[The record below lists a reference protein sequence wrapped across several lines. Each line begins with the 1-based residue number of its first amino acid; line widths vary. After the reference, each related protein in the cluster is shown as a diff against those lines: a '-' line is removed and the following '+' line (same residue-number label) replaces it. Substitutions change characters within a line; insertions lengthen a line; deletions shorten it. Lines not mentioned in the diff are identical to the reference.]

1 MRSYDFNRQLDWKSF
16 QTLACE
22 VVQQRERIQ
31 LQSFREG
38 RDGGVDGL
46 WFEEG
51 QNIILQAKHYKQ
63 FSKLYQE
70 LEKSELK
77 KVQGLNPK
85 RYILVVSLELSAGEC
100 RKIYELFQG
109 YLQRS
114 EDLIHGGTLN
124 SLLGRPEYHWI
135 EGLFP
140 NLWIPDKTVL
150 QQYIREITD
159 RKLRTRNAREQKKSI
174 EACRTFVQT
183 ETYRTASRMLE
194 KNHTVV
200 ISGQPGMGKST
211 IARVLAL
218 EFLSVEHYDGLYWIH
233 NLEEIEEVWDEE
245 EKQAFVLDDYWGG
258 VFYREKS
265 RYANSHLE
273 DLIFQMKQT
282 SNKRLILTSRE
293 YIVQQEFCLN
303 PELEEVIRRLKMEC
317 VLKGY
322 SDAEKAEILYR
333 HLEASDLEWEYV
345 VSIFYASDF
354 IVQNHNYNPRVIDK
368 FLKEVPS
375 EGYLPEDYVEELLGW
390 LKYPGKMWEG
400 VFQKLSEEAKIVAA
414 IVGTSYTPI
423 RVEDIRSTY
432 SRYVQEYG
440 GMTEPKAFE
449 DCITELEETVLNTY
463 FDEIEEEILL
473 EFENPSVQDFI
484 WEYLLKY
491 QEFYIPRLA
500 KCSIFYNQLL
510 TLLEHFRCH
519 DEAINELVRARCV
532 EGFYS
537 LPMRLEDYGDPDF
550 GEQMEEGTNDWSGRA
565 FHLMRV
571 SKSRPGD
578 RIWEFIRQFV
588 DHFFEHLEQD
598 IRYDG
603 VGEMLEFTGLLRIC
617 VKNGM
622 RFEEK
627 EILQN
632 YWEHCQFEKDY
643 VGFMEFEKIYPAEYE
658 NWKERYAAYMKGN
671 LKEIILDTLDYYEEN
686 HFVYEMEML
695 LDIVPDLLKTFGLR
709 YTKKYRQEIEEIAG
723 SFCARGDYELKFSE
737 ALSEKTYESSA
748 RDEEE
753 EYFQAKESAY
763 QRLLDVKEEADE
775 EMLLERIKEQHFEK
789 ADEQFLFRVVQEN
802 HPEYVYEFLQ
812 DENGAQVL
820 KQVSKQTNL
829 EGVSGR
835 MSIFAMAVC
844 SVLLEEYLEQAQG
857 IIAFCAEYALVLSD
871 KREPILSAK
880 RFREL
885 DCYQRYVKP
894 DSMVEAVL
902 FTYILEKRGK
912 WIIVRQEMLIL
923 FLLSVHL
930 LEMKTS
936 EYYPDFVEPGNIEWK
951 RILQVFLQEMDGE
964 NFRKEYVV
972 PRIKAFLSSY
982 EKKENMVM
990 CLLKDIEW
998 EMEVDDSDRIC
1009 GGSYLLPDAM
1019 MLAEN
1024 LKIASMEEVEEELQK
1039 KGIHSLTK
1047 RSAICKKEKECVT
1060 VFLWQ
1065 EENEKYLRDTGVYSA
1080 LEHYLQRL
1088 KEYIEGEL

>member
-1 MRSYDFNRQLDWKSF
+1 
-16 QTLACE
+16 
-22 VVQQRERIQ
+22 
-31 LQSFREG
+31 
-38 RDGGVDGL
+38 
-46 WFEEG
+46 
-51 QNIILQAKHYKQ
+51 
-63 FSKLYQE
+63 
-70 LEKSELK
+70 
-77 KVQGLNPK
+77 
-85 RYILVVSLELSAGEC
+85 
-100 RKIYELFQG
+100 
-109 YLQRS
+109 
-114 EDLIHGGTLN
+114 
-124 SLLGRPEYHWI
+124 
-135 EGLFP
+135 
-140 NLWIPDKTVL
+140 
-150 QQYIREITD
+150 
-159 RKLRTRNAREQKKSI
+159 
-174 EACRTFVQT
+174 
-183 ETYRTASRMLE
+183 
-194 KNHTVV
+194 
-200 ISGQPGMGKST
+200 
-211 IARVLAL
+211 
-218 EFLSVEHYDGLYWIH
+218 
-233 NLEEIEEVWDEE
+233 
-245 EKQAFVLDDYWGG
+245 
-258 VFYREKS
+258 
-265 RYANSHLE
+265 
-273 DLIFQMKQT
+273 
-282 SNKRLILTSRE
+282 
-293 YIVQQEFCLN
+293 
-303 PELEEVIRRLKMEC
+303 
-317 VLKGY
+317 
-322 SDAEKAEILYR
+322 
-333 HLEASDLEWEYV
+333 
-345 VSIFYASDF
+345 
-354 IVQNHNYNPRVIDK
+354 
-368 FLKEVPS
+368 
-375 EGYLPEDYVEELLGW
+375 
-390 LKYPGKMWEG
+390 
-400 VFQKLSEEAKIVAA
+400 
-414 IVGTSYTPI
+414 
-423 RVEDIRSTY
+423 
-432 SRYVQEYG
+432 
-440 GMTEPKAFE
+440 
-449 DCITELEETVLNTY
+449 
-463 FDEIEEEILL
+463 
-473 EFENPSVQDFI
+473 
-484 WEYLLKY
+484 
-491 QEFYIPRLA
+491 
-500 KCSIFYNQLL
+500 
-510 TLLEHFRCH
+510 
-519 DEAINELVRARCV
+519 
-532 EGFYS
+532 
-537 LPMRLEDYGDPDF
+537 
-550 GEQMEEGTNDWSGRA
+550 
-565 FHLMRV
+565 
-571 SKSRPGD
+571 
-578 RIWEFIRQFV
+578 
-588 DHFFEHLEQD
+588 
-598 IRYDG
+598 
-603 VGEMLEFTGLLRIC
+603 
-617 VKNGM
+617 M

-658 NWKERYAAYMKGN
+658 NWKERYVAYMKGN

-775 EMLLERIKEQHFEK
+775 ETLLERIKEQHFEK

-835 MSIFAMAVC
+835 MSIFAMTVC
-844 SVLLEEYLEQAQG
+844 SVLLDGYLEQAQG

-871 KREPILSAK
+871 KREPILSVK

-885 DCYQRYVKP
+885 DCYQRYIKP
-894 DSMVEAVL
+894 DSMVEAFL

-951 RILQVFLQEMDGE
+951 RILQVLLQEMDGE

-972 PRIKAFLSSY
+972 PRLKVFLSAY

-990 CLLKDIEW
+990 GLLKDIEW
-998 EMEVDDSDRIC
+998 EIEVDGSDRIC

-1019 MLAEN
+1019 ILAEN

-1065 EENEKYLRDTGVYSA
+1065 EETEKYLRDAGVYSA